1 MPAKNKKQQKLF
13 GMALAYERGKMSK
26 GKASKKVKS
35 ISKGMSEEEIEKFA
49 KTKHK
54 GLKENRALNFRD
66 FLNEAHIDAEGR
78 LQDLEFDLDDRYAL
92 AAQDEI
98 NKITDFL
105 EDSGA
110 TRATGETNG
119 LDFNIYFT
127 YNGSQYMIKI
137 LTNSDEVLLLDG
149 DDPDAYQ
156 IFKGSTDE
164 FFTILQYNGLD
175 YFLL

>member
-13 GMALAYERGKMSK
+13 GMALAYERGKMPKS
-26 GKASKKVKS
+26 KASKKVKD
-35 ISKGMSEEEIEKFA
+35 ISKDMSEEEIEKFA

-78 LQDLEFDLDDRYAL
+78 LQDLEFTFDDRYAL

-105 EDSGA
+105 KDAGA
-110 TRATGETNG
+110 DRADGEVNQM
-119 LDFNIYFT
+119 DFNIFFEYM
-127 YNGSQYMIKI
+127 GKEYMIIIKP
-137 LTNSDEVLLLDG
+137 NEDEAILLDG
-149 DDPDAYQ
+149 DDPDSIE
-156 IFKGSTDE
+156 IFRGPTDE
-164 FFTILQYNGLD
+164 FFTMLQYEGLD
-175 YFLL
+175 FL

>member
-13 GMALAYERGKMSK
+13 GMALAYERGKMPKS
-26 GKASKKVKS
+26 KASKKVKD

-78 LQDLEFDLDDRYAL
+78 LHDLEFDLDDRYAL

-105 EDSGA
+105 EDAGA
-110 TRATGETNG
+110 HRATGEVNG

-127 YNGSQYMIKI
+127 YRGEEYMIKI
-137 LTNSDEVLLLDG
+137 LTNSDEAILQEG
-149 DDPDAYQ
+149 DDPDGFK
-156 IFKGSTDE
+156 IFKGSAEE
-164 FFTILQYNGLD
+164 FFTILQYNGLE
-175 YFLL
+175 YFF